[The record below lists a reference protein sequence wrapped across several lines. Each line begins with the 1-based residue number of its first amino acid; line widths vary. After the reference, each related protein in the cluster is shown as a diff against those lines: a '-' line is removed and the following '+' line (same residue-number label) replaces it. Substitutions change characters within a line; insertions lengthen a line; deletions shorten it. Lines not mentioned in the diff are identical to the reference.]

1 MELCVVQQHE
11 CGQLACEKRAR
22 GWRVFWRTRTVSGR
36 DNGQT
41 HAFVF
46 GLRKKTHLDR
56 AADRNRS
63 RLNDF
68 YGLDSVVQ
76 TIVRSVLEMR

>member
-1 MELCVVQQHE
+1 MWSCVLYSSMNA
-11 CGQLACEKRAR
+11 GNWRAR